1 MQDLPTPRL
10 VETIRSH
17 AGLTQE
23 GLARQLGVSFAT
35 VNAWERGRSE
45 PRRTRRLA
53 LERLAEAVVQ
63 PVTGPRAGGEVVV
76 LVVDDDPVAR
86 HLVEAMVRRTADR
99 ATVHLASGGVEGLLL
114 CGAVRP
120 DVLFLDVMMPD
131 LDGVEVA
138 GRIHGIPG
146 LAQVVVVLM
155 TASEDPAVLDRARRS
170 PADRVLTK
178 PLDPAQVAE
187 LLDGPE
193 RAPAG

>member
-53 LERLAEAVVQ
+53 LERLAESVVE
-63 PVTGPRAGGEVVV
+63 PVTGRRAGGEVVV

-86 HLVEAMVRRTADR
+86 HLVETMVRRA
-99 ATVHLASGGVEGLLL
+99 AAGSTVHLASGGIEGLLL

-138 GRIHGIPG
+138 RRIHDIAG
-146 LAQVVVVLM
+146 LEDVAVVLM
-155 TASEDPAVLDRARRS
+155 TASDDPAVLRRARRS
-170 PADRVLTK
+170 SADAVLTK
-178 PLDPAQVAE
+178 PLAPQQVAD
-187 LLDGPE
+187 LIE
-193 RAPAG
+193 RADRDETT